1 MFDEAPAQRGPF
13 QRGAHLSHGEELVL
27 VSAHGGSGSGCCATR
42 ARRANA
48 ISLLDA
54 DLHGLLQIKEV
65 NETLQPKLS
74 IARVRTI
81 D

>member
-1 MFDEAPAQRGPF
+1 MAGAAGAAAPALDIGHDTP
-13 QRGAHLSHGEELVL
+13 
-27 VSAHGGSGSGCCATR
+27 

-65 NETLQPKLS
+65 SETLQAKLS
-74 IARVRTI
+74 AHHQSAEHGR
-81 D
+81 